1 MQRANLSSPTPER
14 MGGPEP
20 HPDVPRLTQVPG
32 QEHIRGTGACV
43 GGSVCICRGG
53 GHQRSRV
60 CAVAGSHV
68 CVGLSV
74 IPALHT
80 QTHGQVFALSR
91 ASTCGFVMVK
101 LHGRRQKQME
111 GEGLSEWRAY
121 PGA

>member
-1 MQRANLSSPTPER
+1 MC
-14 MGGPEP
+14 GG
-20 HPDVPRLTQVPG
+20 Q
-32 QEHIRGTGACV
+32 CV
-43 GGSVCICRGG
+43 YLPGG